1 MDKVKKLTTQKGITL
16 VALIITIIVLL
27 ILAIVTIR
35 AVQGDG
41 IIKHAKN
48 AKTATIVGQEKEQIQ
63 LAVNEWKIQKNYQKN
78 SEVTFKSFMTDKLTD
93 IATIPTSDPD
103 DGPLTV
109 TMKDTGN
116 IYVVTEDGAITSTKG
131 MVLSTSKITLELNE
145 GTAVTQTL
153 TARLNGI
160 EGKITWSI
168 PEADKSIATISAT
181 TGESITVTAVAKGS
195 TTITAT
201 CGSYT
206 ASCAVTVR
214 EPVNISKGSF
224 VEYNVAYTDAYKS
237 YEYTSTNGWRLL
249 DYTDNGDGTLSNV
262 KLISTGIPAKLYYY
276 INDTTNSS
284 WYVTDNTQ
292 LTNFRNKLTNN
303 GKEDYTFYTGEDTYY
318 ALQASAGMYY
328 NFGNIEFAYGTS
340 NREKSLGYFTKIT
353 SNGTTYD
360 STNTTE
366 TTGTN
371 LFVPS
376 GVNAS
381 VRLLTLPEM
390 NKMLGRTEI
399 DSTNKMSDP
408 TGASGLFVLQNLKNV
423 KGMIDN
429 TYDSGYY
436 WLASPYPISGGNNY
450 VCYVGSSGYVY
461 YNDIDI
467 SLGVRPVVCLTSN
480 IQLLDTNGDGV
491 LEIQ

>member
-27 ILAIVTIR
+27 ILAVVAIR

-41 IIKHAKN
+41 IILKAKEAQTKYEDAQN
-48 AKTATIVGQEKEQIQ
+48 EEEIK
-63 LAVNEWKIQKNYQKN
+63 LALNEWKIVGATTNKTF
-78 SEVTFKSFMTDKLTD
+78 SEFMAEKFGENKVQAGSSENEVIVTLANGSQFK
-93 IATIPTSDPD
+93 
-103 DGPLTV
+103 
-109 TMKDTGN
+109 
-116 IYVVTEDGAITSTKG
+116 VTEDGSITSTKG
-131 MVLSTSKITLELNE
+131 IVLSPSPMTLELQE
-145 GTAVTQTL
+145 GTTVTKNL
-153 TARLNGI
+153 TASLNGI
-160 EGKITWSI
+160 EGEISWSI
-168 PEADKSIATISAT
+168 PDESVIRISAT

-276 INDTTNSS
+276 CNDTTNSS

-292 LTNFRNKLTNN
+292 LTNFRNVLTNN

-328 NFGNIEFAYGTS
+328 NFGNIKFAYGKS
-340 NREKSLGYFTKIT
+340 KKGKSLGYFTKIT

-390 NKMLGRTEI
+390 NKMLGRTDI
-399 DSTNKMSDP
+399 DITNAMSDP

-423 KGMIDN
+423 QGMSTN

-436 WLASPYPISGGNNY
+436 WLASPFPNTGSSSYVCRVSYIGSVSNGGNY
-450 VCYVGSSGYVY
+450 GF
-461 YNDIDI
+461 I
-467 SLGVRPVVCLTSN
+467 GVRPVVCLTSN